1 MLWWG
6 VNPVQIVE
14 LPLVEDLFAT
24 AVSLT
29 KELGLAKS
37 GDVIVIAGGIP
48 IGVEGS
54 TNLLKVERIP

>member
-6 VNPVQIVE
+6 VNPVQIAE
-14 LPLVEDLFAT
+14 SPLVEDLFAT

-29 KELGLAKS
+29 QEMGLAKS
-37 GDVIVIAGGIP
+37 GDAIVIAGGIP
-48 IGVEGS
+48 IGVVGS